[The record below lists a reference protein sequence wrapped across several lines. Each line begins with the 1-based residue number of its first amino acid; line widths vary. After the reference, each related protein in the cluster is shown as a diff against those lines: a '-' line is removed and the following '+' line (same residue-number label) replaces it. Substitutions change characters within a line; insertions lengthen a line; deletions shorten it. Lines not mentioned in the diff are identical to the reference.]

1 MALSQ
6 EQINAILEGTG
17 TYDAAPA
24 AATENTG
31 LEARER
37 EFFGGFAQIAMESG
51 AAAVSQALGKTVE
64 VSHPD
69 LSVVQA
75 SQVRQELGGDQIL
88 IRTGYLTDREYE
100 SLLLIKDYDVAV
112 IFDILMGKDGRNPDL
127 EMGDLQISAIGEVM
141 NQLVG
146 AAATGL
152 SKEFEI
158 KIAMIPPDSQAW
170 ARDALLPQAYQNV
183 PLLQTRY
190 QLIIEGVLDSEFFE
204 LRSLDS
210 ARQLYRA
217 LTHQNTPAP
226 PAPQP
231 AAPSF
236 GAAPAAHA
244 GPSSY
249 AQSPAQ
255 PAGGYA
261 APVASQPPPSVR
273 PVEFAPLMPTSTAA
287 GNANLDRIMDIPLRL
302 TVELGSTRLKVKSV
316 VDLTKGSI
324 VELDKLAGE
333 PVDLLVNG
341 RLMAKGEVVVINE
354 NFGVRITEIM
364 GPADR
369 LQHLSGS

>member
-24 AATENTG
+24 APADSAG
-31 LEARER
+31 LDARER
-37 EFFGGFAQIAMESG
+37 EFFSGFAQIAMESG
-51 AAAVSQALGKTVE
+51 AAAVSQALGKTVQ
-64 VSHPD
+64 VVHPD

-75 SQVRQELGGDQIL
+75 AQVRQELAGDQIL

-158 KIAMIPPDSQAW
+158 KIAMIAPDSQAW
-170 ARDALLPQAYQNV
+170 TRDALLPQTYQNV

-217 LTHQNTPAP
+217 LTHQAAPA

-236 GAAPAAHA
+236 GTPSAAPASA

-249 AQSPAQ
+249 VQ
-255 PAGGYA
+255 PPSSASA
-261 APVASQPPPSVR
+261 APFSTQPPPSVR
-273 PVEFAPLMPTSTAA
+273 PVEFAPLMPASMAA

-369 LQHLSGS
+369 LQHLSGN